1 MSSASSTKIVAEY
14 AKSGKSS
21 CKKCSEKIDSKYLRL
36 GLKIRVPRGYDYI
49 KWHHFH
55 CFSSLDSIS
64 VSSIEAIE
72 GFSELTGSDQDKLKK
87 MASEGDQSSTKT
99 NEDVEARKG
108 NKSTKEKI
116 IAEYAKSGKSSCKMC
131 FEKIDYKYV
140 RLGLSSWDLRGFEN
154 TKWHHLDCLFT
165 LHKELISPESIE
177 GFLKLNNS
185 DQDKL
190 KKQVAEGGHSSKKT
204 DGDEQTWQ
212 EKKATK
218 DKIVAE
224 YAKSGKSSCKKCSE
238 KIESKSLR
246 LGLSSWD
253 PRGFVNTRWHHVD
266 CFFTLDKDI
275 ISLESIEGFLE
286 LKSYDQDKL
295 KKLVT
300 EVGHYFDKRE
310 GDEETELDRRDL
322 KKLKTDEDEEDGNQK
337 KVTKEKIVAE
347 YAKSGKSSC
356 KKCSEK
362 IEYKSLRLG
371 LSSWDPRGFENTKW
385 HHLGCF
391 FTLDKDIISLES
403 IEGFLELK
411 SNDQEKLKN
420 LGTEG
425 GRFSKKRAGDEE
437 IEPDRRHLK
446 KLKTNENEEDRQG
459 KKVSNEKSNDQE
471 KMKKLVTE
479 GHHSSKKTNEDEEAG
494 KGKRVAKEMIVA
506 KYAKSGKSSCKKCYE
521 KIESKSLKLG
531 LSSWDPRGFENI
543 KWHHLDCFFTL
554 DKDFFSLESIE
565 GFLELKS
572 NDQEKLKKL
581 VTKKGHSSKKIDEHE
596 ETRQG
601 KKVTNEK
608 IVAEYAKSGKTSCKK
623 CYEKIE
629 SKSLRLGLSSWD
641 TRGFE
646 NTKWHHLD
654 CFFTQVK
661 EIISLESI
669 EGLLELK
676 NNDQEKLKKLVTEGG
691 HSSKKTDKDEE
702 ARQGKKVMKEKI
714 VAGYAK
720 SGKSSCKKC
729 SEKIES
735 KSLRLGLISWDPRG
749 FENTKW
755 HHLDCFFT
763 IDKDN
768 ISLEPIEGFLEL
780 KSNDQ
785 EKLKNIVTERCHSS
799 KKGEGDEVTEP
810 DKIYLK
816 KRKIVAEYAKS
827 GKSSC
832 KKCSEKIESKSL
844 RLGLIS
850 WDPRG
855 FENTKWHHVDCF
867 FTLDKDIISLE
878 SIEGFL
884 ELKSNDQ
891 EKVKNIVTEG
901 CHSSKKGEGDEVTEP
916 DKIYLKKLK
925 TDEDEEA
932 MQGKK
937 VMKEKIV
944 AEYAK
949 SEKSSCKKCSEKI
962 ESKSLRLGL
971 ISWDPRGFE
980 NTKWHHVDCFLT
992 LDKDIISLES
1002 IEGILELKNNDQE
1015 KLKKVV
1021 TERGYSSKKTDEDEE
1036 ARQGNNV
1043 MKEKIVVEYAKSG
1056 KSSCKKCSE
1065 KIEYKSLRLG
1075 LVSWDPRGFENTKWH
1090 HIDCFFTL
1098 DKDIIS
1104 LESIEGFFELKS
1116 NDQEKL
1122 KNIVTERCHSSK
1134 KGEGDE
1140 VTEPDKIYLKKL
1152 KTDEDEEARQ
1162 GKKVM
1167 KEKVVAE
1174 YAKSGKSSCKKC
1186 SEKIESKSLRLG
1198 LISWD
1203 PRGFQNTKW
1212 HHVDCFFTLDKDI
1225 ISLESIEGYL
1235 ELKSNDQEELKKLV
1249 TQGGHSSMKSN
1260 DQEKMRKQ
1268 VAEGRLA
1275 SKKREGDDVTEPDRI
1290 YLKKLKTDED
1300 EEAGQG
1306 KKVTKEKIV
1315 AEYAKSGKSSCKKC
1329 SEKIEFRSLRLG
1341 LISWDRRGFKNT
1353 KWHHLDCFF
1362 TLDKDMISQ
1371 ESIEGFLELESKD
1384 QEKLKKL
1391 VNAGGH
1397 SSNKTDEDGEAR
1409 KGNKVTKE
1417 KIVAEY
1423 AKSGKSS
1430 CKKCSKKIES
1440 ESLRLGLSSW
1450 DPRGFEYTK
1459 WHHLDCFFTLDK
1471 DPIAPESIEE
1481 QRSGKVEETLK
1492 GAFFLEGPCILSFY
1506 VGDATGRI
1514 NDNRDA
1520 DKKFA
1525 RDNWIKALPS

>member
-108 NKSTKEKI
+108 NKSTKEK
-116 IAEYAKSGKSSCKMC
+116 
-131 FEKIDYKYV
+131 
-140 RLGLSSWDLRGFEN
+140 
-154 TKWHHLDCLFT
+154 
-165 LHKELISPESIE
+165 
-177 GFLKLNNS
+177 NS

-437 IEPDRRHLK
+437 TEPDRRHLK
-446 KLKTNENEEDRQG
+446 KLKTNENEEARQG

-531 LSSWDPRGFENI
+531 LSSWDPRGFENM

-554 DKDFFSLESIE
+554 DRDFFSLESIE

-581 VTKKGHSSKKIDEHE
+581 VTKRGHSSKKIDEHE

-608 IVAEYAKSGKTSCKK
+608 
-623 CYEKIE
+623 
-629 SKSLRLGLSSWD
+629 
-641 TRGFE
+641 
-646 NTKWHHLD
+646 
-654 CFFTQVK
+654 
-661 EIISLESI
+661 
-669 EGLLELK
+669 
-676 NNDQEKLKKLVTEGG
+676 NNDQEKLKKLATERG
-691 HSSKKTDKDEE
+691 HSSK
-702 ARQGKKVMKEKI
+702 KI

-755 HHLDCFFT
+755 HHVDCFFT

-1036 ARQGNNV
+1036 ARQGKNV

-1098 DKDIIS
+1098 DKDVIS

-1198 LISWD
+1198 LISWN

-1225 ISLESIEGYL
+1225 ISLESIEGFL

-1268 VAEGRLA
+1268 VAEGRHA

-1440 ESLRLGLSSW
+1440 KSLRLGLSSW

-1471 DPIAPESIEE
+1471 DPIAPESIE
-1481 QRSGKVEETLK
+1481 G
-1492 GAFFLEGPCILSFY
+1492 FLELKQFNSGIPVDMDQSFY